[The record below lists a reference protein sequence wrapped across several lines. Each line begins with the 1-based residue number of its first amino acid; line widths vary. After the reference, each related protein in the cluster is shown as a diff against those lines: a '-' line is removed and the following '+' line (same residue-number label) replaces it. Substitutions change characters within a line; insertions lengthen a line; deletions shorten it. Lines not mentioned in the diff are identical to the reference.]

1 MSDFAAYIGI
11 DWADKKHDLCLV
23 EDATGHTESRVLKHT
38 PELLDEWV
46 RSLNARFPGQRLA
59 VCLEQSR
66 GPLIFALLKYDF
78 LVLYPINPATLAH
91 YREAFSPSRAKDDPT
106 DADFLAELVRQ
117 HRDRLKPW
125 FPDDAQTRTLQA
137 LVEYRRR
144 LVGDRTRISNRLT
157 ALLKGY
163 FPQVLAWF
171 PDPRTT
177 LVCDFLTRWPTLAAV
192 QRARTATLTQFFRAH
207 HSARPDLLAQ
217 RLHAIKHGLPLTTDL
232 AVIAASVVKLKAL
245 VAQLRTTLSAL
256 AEVEAEIAALCQT
269 HPDYHLFASLPGSGS
284 VYAARLLAALG
295 TQRDRFASPDE
306 LTCFSGIAPVIE
318 RSGQSTWIRWR
329 YFCPKFFRQSFHE
342 YAGESIK
349 HSVWAKAYY
358 TAQRAKGQSHHA
370 AVRALAFKWVRIIWK
385 CWQTRTPYD
394 EATYLA
400 SLRRRN
406 SPLVAA
412 LAPAPTP
419 AE

>member
-1 MSDFAAYIGI
+1 MSDFAAYIGM
-11 DWADKKHDLCLV
+11 DWADQKHDICLV
-23 EDATGHTESRVLKHT
+23 EAATGRKESRVLKHT
-38 PELLDEWV
+38 PEVLDEWV
-46 RSLNARFPGQRLA
+46 HSLATRFPGQPLA
-59 VCLEQSR
+59 VCLEQAR

-78 LVLYPINPATLAH
+78 LVLYPVNPASLAH

-106 DADFLAELVRQ
+106 DADFLAELVGQ

-125 FPDDAQTRTLQA
+125 FPDDTQTRTLQA

-157 ALLKGY
+157 ALLKDY
-163 FPQVLAWF
+163 FPQVLTWF

-177 LVCDFLTRWPTLAAV
+177 LVCDFLTRWPTLPAV
-192 QRARTATLTQFFRAH
+192 QRARTATLTAFFRSH

-217 RLHAIKHGLPLTTDL
+217 RLHAIKHSLPLTTDL
-232 AVIAASVVKLKAL
+232 AVIAASVIKLKAL
-245 VAQLRTTLSAL
+245 VAQMRTTLSAL
-256 AEVEAEIAALCQT
+256 AEVEAEIEALCQQ

-284 VYAARLLAALG
+284 IYAARLLAALG
-295 TQRDRFASPDE
+295 TQRDRFASPAE

-318 RSGQSTWIRWR
+318 RSGKSTWIRWR

-358 TAQRAKGQSHHA
+358 ASQRAKGKSHHA
-370 AVRALAFKWVRIIWK
+370 AVRALAFKWMRIIWK
-385 CWQTRTPYD
+385 CWQTHTP
-394 EATYLA
+394 
-400 SLRRRN
+400 
-406 SPLVAA
+406 
-412 LAPAPTP
+412 
-419 AE
+419 